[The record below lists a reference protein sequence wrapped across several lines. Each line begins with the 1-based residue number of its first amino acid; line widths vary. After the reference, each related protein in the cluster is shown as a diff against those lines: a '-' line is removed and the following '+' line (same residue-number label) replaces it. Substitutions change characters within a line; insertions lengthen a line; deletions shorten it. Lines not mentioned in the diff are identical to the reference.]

1 MRKTSFK
8 LLSASLAV
16 AMTMSSM
23 PYNVLAASPEQTFA
37 QAVQQAQTTEADG
50 FETAAPAE
58 ENLVTADAE
67 STEKVTYTVTPGVSY
82 GKGSIKLI
90 SGVTES
96 TGDDGEKVYTAEKD
110 STITFE
116 AVPEDGWALDSVMY
130 MSSSFTTPDLKITKV
145 DGKENQYTCTIPD
158 DAYAYGSVGT
168 FMIYVQFAPVLE
180 EGQYEIKSTGEYLSV
195 DKYGAKPGETVKI
208 TSTSDSSTRNYVPT
222 VADEDG
228 TGIDTTLESTV
239 IDEDENKIVQ
249 VYTFVMPEKKV
260 TITEK
265 SNRYC
270 AITLETNDDSKFAS
284 HVSYSSR
291 QMMSGNMNV
300 VADSIIDGK
309 YYKHTVTVT
318 GTQGNTTVKPGELS
332 SLASGKATYTVAKK
346 FPVAVTLRV
355 DFVETDAYNITN
367 QSANIEGADF
377 TVSNGELAAEG
388 DTVTLLLSTNTA
400 DGYYYDGTTLP
411 KVTDADGNE
420 VTVTADA

>member
-23 PYNVLAASPEQTFA
+23 PYNVLAGKSG
-37 QAVQQAQTTEADG
+37 ADICTG
-50 FETAAPAE
+50 STAGTDNRSGRLETAAPAE

-180 EGQYEIKSTGEYLSV
+180 EGQYEIKSTGEYLMC
-195 DKYGAKPGETVKI
+195 
-208 TSTSDSSTRNYVPT
+208 R
-222 VADEDG
+222 
-228 TGIDTTLESTV
+228 
-239 IDEDENKIVQ
+239 
-249 VYTFVMPEKKV
+249 
-260 TITEK
+260 
-265 SNRYC
+265 
-270 AITLETNDDSKFAS
+270 
-284 HVSYSSR
+284 
-291 QMMSGNMNV
+291 
-300 VADSIIDGK
+300 
-309 YYKHTVTVT
+309 
-318 GTQGNTTVKPGELS
+318 
-332 SLASGKATYTVAKK
+332 
-346 FPVAVTLRV
+346 
-355 DFVETDAYNITN
+355 
-367 QSANIEGADF
+367 
-377 TVSNGELAAEG
+377 
-388 DTVTLLLSTNTA
+388 
-400 DGYYYDGTTLP
+400 
-411 KVTDADGNE
+411 
-420 VTVTADA
+420 

>member
-1 MRKTSFK
+1 M
-8 LLSASLAV
+8 
-16 AMTMSSM
+16 
-23 PYNVLAASPEQTFA
+23 
-37 QAVQQAQTTEADG
+37 
-50 FETAAPAE
+50 
-58 ENLVTADAE
+58 
-67 STEKVTYTVTPGVSY
+67 
-82 GKGSIKLI
+82 
-90 SGVTES
+90 TES

-130 MSSSFTTPDLKITKV
+130 MSASFTTPDLKITKV
-145 DGKENQYTCTIPD
+145 DGKDNQYTCTIPD

-239 IDEDENKIVQ
+239 IDEDEDKIVQ

-420 VTVTADA
+420 TSEEVPYEYYILHVTLKNRNSRCRKHNIFCKIYIHNA

>member
-1 MRKTSFK
+1 
-8 LLSASLAV
+8 
-16 AMTMSSM
+16 M

-168 FMIYVQFAPVLE
+168 FMIYVQFAPVLD
-180 EGQYEIKSTGEYLSV
+180 GHLAIAL
-195 DKYGAKPGETVKI
+195 AN
-208 TSTSDSSTRNYVPT
+208 DSATAACYKA
-222 VADEDG
+222 ADE
-228 TGIDTTLESTV
+228 
-239 IDEDENKIVQ
+239 
-249 VYTFVMPEKKV
+249 
-260 TITEK
+260 
-265 SNRYC
+265 
-270 AITLETNDDSKFAS
+270 A
-284 HVSYSSR
+284 
-291 QMMSGNMNV
+291 MSGYTNV
-300 VADSIIDGK
+300 GRCVYFRTPIEGL
-309 YYKHTVTVT
+309 T
-318 GTQGNTTVKPGELS
+318 GTQIGGHIF
-332 SLASGKATYTVAKK
+332 Y
-346 FPVAVTLRV
+346 
-355 DFVETDAYNITN
+355 
-367 QSANIEGADF
+367 
-377 TVSNGELAAEG
+377 
-388 DTVTLLLSTNTA
+388 
-400 DGYYYDGTTLP
+400 
-411 KVTDADGNE
+411 
-420 VTVTADA
+420 